1 MLALFPGSFD
11 PFTDGHDNVVQRA
24 LRLFDA
30 VVVAVGENSD
40 KHYMFSSEDR
50 VRRIAERYVSEPRV
64 RVVCYSDMTV
74 DCCRRNG
81 CGAIVRGVRNAQ
93 DWEYEA
99 TVAAVNQRLAPDIET
114 VLLPADSHL
123 RDVSS
128 TLERE
133 KLMHQSEEVRIKS

>member
-1 MLALFPGSFD
+1 MLVLFPGSFD
-11 PFTDGHDNVVQRA
+11 PFTDGHANIVKRA
-24 LRLFDA
+24 LQLFDG

-40 KHYMFSSEDR
+40 KRYLFSSEER
-50 VRRIAERYVSEPRV
+50 VQKIAERYADEPRV

-74 DCCRRNG
+74 DCCRRCG

-114 VLLPADSHL
+114 VLLPADADL
-123 RDVSS
+123 RDISS

-133 KLMHQSEEVRIKS
+133 KLLHASHKTN

>member
-1 MLALFPGSFD
+1 MFVLFPGSFD
-11 PFTDGHDNVVQRA
+11 PFTDGHDNIVRRA
-24 LRLFDA
+24 LRLFDK

-40 KHYMFSSEDR
+40 KHYLFPSEER
-50 VRRIAERYVSEPRV
+50 VRQIAARYADEPRV
-64 RVVCYSDMTV
+64 SVVRYDDMTV

-81 CGAIVRGVRNAQ
+81 CQAILRGVRNAR

-99 TVAAVNQRLAPDIET
+99 TVAAVNQRMAPDIET
-114 VLLPADSHL
+114 LLMPADGDL

-133 KLMHQSEEVRIKS
+133 KLLHSSNKPN